1 MPSKKIKG
9 VQLDIARQKETI
21 DFIKDCGYNTLH
33 FLQFPEMRYISDLK
47 EGIKGRFS
55 YFPIT
60 VCPSLKETYD
70 KIKSF

>member
-1 MPSKKIKG
+1 
-9 VQLDIARQKETI
+9 
-21 DFIKDCGYNTLH
+21 
-33 FLQFPEMRYISDLK
+33 MRYISDLK

-55 YFPIT
+55 YFPMT